1 MPSPNPTLSKSP
13 VQPLWHQKCLQV
25 LHSIQPLGLYQ
36 LNLNHNATVILRHE
50 LECWRFYAA
59 QRPAARHPNTKH
71 PPALSSWNLY
81 SLCGF
86 NSPQQQRKSL
96 LKPPQSNTSKYS
108 GRLKKGSSMVVRNVK
123 INIKMPERWDLKAI
137 HLCSSSGENR
147 GNWLASSNSS
157 DSHLR
162 ARLSFWEWVWVQGW
176 F

>member
-1 MPSPNPTLSKSP
+1 MTSEMPPSFAFHPAPGALQTELEPQCYSDSKTWAWMLKVLCSPTLCSKTP
-13 VQPLWHQKCLQV
+13 
-25 LHSIQPLGLYQ
+25 
-36 LNLNHNATVILRHE
+36 
-50 LECWRFYAA
+50 
-59 QRPAARHPNTKH
+59 KH
-71 PPALSSWNLY
+71 PPALSSWNPY

-108 GRLKKGSSMVVRNVK
+108 GKLKKGSSMVVRNLK
-123 INIKMPERWDLKAI
+123 INVKMPERWDLKAI
-137 HLCSSSGENR
+137 DLCSSSGENR